1 MATTTEAVVSSAEL
15 ARRAQQDDAAAMGEL
30 YRRMAGRALAAA
42 RCYATPNDAE
52 DAVADGFVRA
62 LTFLHQLRDAQAV
75 ESWVIRCVVR
85 AAIDLSRK
93 RRRQYPNP
101 AISELADRSCP
112 PSESAAEWA
121 LRAIDH
127 QEVATT
133 LDALPPRTRT
143 LLRLRYEATLSVREI
158 AVLLNEPEGTVRRR
172 CFEARRLARHRF
184 LRQAQA

>member
-1 MATTTEAVVSSAEL
+1 MVTTTEVDVSSADL
-15 ARRAQQDDAAAMGEL
+15 ARRAQQDDDAAMGEL

-93 RRRQYPNP
+93 HRRQYPNP

-112 PSESAAEWA
+112 PSESAADWV
-121 LRAIDH
+121 LRAIEH
-127 QEVATT
+127 EEVATT

-158 AVLLNEPEGTVRRR
+158 AALLDEPEGTVRRR
-172 CFEARRLARHRF
+172 CFEARRMARHRF
-184 LRQAQA
+184 LRQA